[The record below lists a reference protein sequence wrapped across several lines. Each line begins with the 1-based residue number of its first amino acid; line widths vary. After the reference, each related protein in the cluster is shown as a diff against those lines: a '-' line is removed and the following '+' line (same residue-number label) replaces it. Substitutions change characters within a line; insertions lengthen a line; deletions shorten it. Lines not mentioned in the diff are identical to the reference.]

1 MDIRK
6 ENRKIEK
13 EIESQKITFNQFL
26 MDNPN
31 LTIKNAKKEFEDLNN
46 NINNQTKKDD
56 DITVIKNL
64 FVNVLKDFSDNPEKL
79 FDVFARNA
87 ELETITNGNNTNY
100 NKTIEKIT
108 IQSVSILKAF
118 SKI

>member
-1 MDIRK
+1 MK
-6 ENRKIEK
+6 K
-13 EIESQKITFNQFL
+13 FQFL
-26 MDNPN
+26 FFVDANFN
-31 LTIKNAKKEFEDLNN
+31 HNRYYLLS
-46 NINNQTKKDD
+46 NNQTKQDD

-79 FDVFARNA
+79 FDVFARISN
-87 ELETITNGNNTNY
+87 LKNITNGNNTNY

-108 IQSVSILKAF
+108 TQSVSILKAF